1 MTATATKST
10 GRSKARSSAST
21 TKSENLGAEIA
32 ALREEV
38 AAVTDRLSK
47 VAGAGVR
54 EAKQRGDESA
64 MALQK
69 TSDQLIDD
77 LTRQL
82 NEIEVKAGTAV
93 RQHPIQALG
102 IAAGIGFLAAIL
114 MRR

>member
-10 GRSKARSSAST
+10 SRSKTRNGSSTAKT
-21 TKSENLGAEIA
+21 DNLGDEIA

-64 MALQK
+64 IALQE
-69 TSDQLIDD
+69 TSNQLIDD

-82 NEIEVKAGTAV
+82 NDIEVKAGTAV
-93 RQHPIQALG
+93 RKNPVQALG